1 MKKPTMQE
9 VLKLVTFGRGS
20 GGDLFVRQVHGDIKE
35 SVEGSIGGS
44 VQGFIHG
51 DIGESVLGNVKGT
64 ISGRVMEEP
73 TMKEVLELVRFYRDK
88 TGLLHISNVKSD
100 VKGCVYGNVLG
111 AVWGNVGGDISG
123 DVGGSIAGSVGV
135 SIGGTVKDTI
145 SGRKWQYVE
154 TTIEKAIRLI
164 RERRYEEAIM
174 ALEEDE

>member
-1 MKKPTMQE
+1 
-9 VLKLVTFGRGS
+9 
-20 GGDLFVRQVHGDIKE
+20 
-35 SVEGSIGGS
+35 
-44 VQGFIHG
+44 
-51 DIGESVLGNVKGT
+51 
-64 ISGRVMEEP
+64 
-73 TMKEVLELVRFYRDK
+73 
-88 TGLLHISNVKSD
+88 LHISNVKSD